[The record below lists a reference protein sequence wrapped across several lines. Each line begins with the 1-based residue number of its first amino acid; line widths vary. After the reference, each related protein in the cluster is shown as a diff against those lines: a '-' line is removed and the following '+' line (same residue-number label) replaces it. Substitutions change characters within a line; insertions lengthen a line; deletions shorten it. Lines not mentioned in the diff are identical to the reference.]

1 MVYYQYYVYLIMQMS
16 PLTSLLHD
24 SIRGTLDNIID
35 NCITWI
41 PEWATEYRRKKQRRF
56 ALGLT
61 IGMIYANFETFFLTT
76 HRRQLDPQE
85 RVEVM
90 IEYAS

>member
-1 MVYYQYYVYLIMQMS
+1 MS

-35 NCITWI
+35 SCITWI

-56 ALGLT
+56 RSWINHWNDLCKL
-61 IGMIYANFETFFLTT
+61 
-76 HRRQLDPQE
+76 
-85 RVEVM
+85 
-90 IEYAS
+90 

>member
-41 PEWATEYRRKKQRRF
+41 PEWATEYRKEEAKKIS
-56 ALGLT
+56 L
-61 IGMIYANFETFFLTT
+61 
-76 HRRQLDPQE
+76 LD
-85 RVEVM
+85 
-90 IEYAS
+90 